1 MRQHDS
7 YRLAGLIVL
16 LIFVGL
22 VTHRPADAANISLIS
37 IDQLKLILDNPQVV
51 VIDVR
56 TTNAWRDSPVK
67 IKGAVRGAPKQ
78 FESWSTD
85 FPRDKALVLY

>member
-1 MRQHDS
+1 MRQNAIN
-7 YRLAGLIVL
+7 RLAGFFVL
-16 LIFVGL
+16 LIFTGAVAHGS
-22 VTHRPADAANISLIS
+22 TDAAKISMIS
-37 IDQLKLILDNPQVV
+37 INQLKLILDNPQVV

-56 TTNAWRDSPVK
+56 TIAAWRKSPVK

-78 FESWSTD
+78 FESWSKD

>member
-1 MRQHDS
+1 M
-7 YRLAGLIVL
+7 LALIGILFALPVE
-16 LIFVGL
+16 
-22 VTHRPADAANISLIS
+22 AANISMIS

-56 TTNAWRDSPVK
+56 TTKDWRNSPIK

-78 FESWSTD
+78 FKSWSNG